1 LSAEVPR
8 GVGKIG
14 FVEEHGLADDAYDEA
29 AARSVKAVEDQD
41 IQTVRMIW
49 VDQHG
54 VPRCKFMS
62 AADYVASLKSG
73 IDFSGALVS
82 MDTANNVFLPAFAQD
97 GGLGIPEM
105 TGFPDFVVVPD
116 PTTFATLSFAD
127 RTAWVLT
134 DAYFSNGKP
143 MPLDSRR
150 ILRDQLTKADAAGY
164 EYLSGLEV
172 EFYVVRLETPG
183 HLPYDQTG
191 WPPPVPPVSAIA
203 HGYQYLSEVR
213 LGGVN
218 SLLESLRD
226 ALNAAGLPLRSME
239 DEWGPG
245 QLEITMDPMVGMGTA
260 DAMILF
266 RSITKQVCAQ
276 QGLMASFMC
285 RPSLPNAF
293 SSGWHLHESLRSKAD
308 GTNAFTSSDD
318 QTLSPVGRHF
328 VAGILEHAAPS
339 AIFANP
345 TITGYKRMRP
355 YSFAPDR
362 AAWADENRGS
372 MVRVQAAPGEA
383 GAHIENRLGEPA
395 ANPYL
400 YLAANVAA
408 GMDGVSKGQEP
419 PAAVAAD
426 PYAQDDAERL
436 PANLWDAVD
445 ALEQSEFFR
454 DAFGSGYVDYYAM
467 MKRNEVKR
475 FFDAVT
481 DWEMREYFEFF

>member
-1 LSAEVPR
+1 
-8 GVGKIG
+8 
-14 FVEEHGLADDAYDEA
+14 
-29 AARSVKAVEDQD
+29 
-41 IQTVRMIW
+41 
-49 VDQHG
+49 
-54 VPRCKFMS
+54 
-62 AADYVASLKSG
+62 
-73 IDFSGALVS
+73 
-82 MDTANNVFLPAFAQD
+82 
-97 GGLGIPEM
+97 
-105 TGFPDFVVVPD
+105 
-116 PTTFATLSFAD
+116 
-127 RTAWVLT
+127 
-134 DAYFSNGKP
+134 
-143 MPLDSRR
+143 
-150 ILRDQLTKADAAGY
+150 
-164 EYLSGLEV
+164 
-172 EFYVVRLETPG
+172 
-183 HLPYDQTG
+183 
-191 WPPPVPPVSAIA
+191 
-203 HGYQYLSEVR
+203 
-213 LGGVN
+213 
-218 SLLESLRD
+218 
-226 ALNAAGLPLRSME
+226 
-239 DEWGPG
+239 
-245 QLEITMDPMVGMGTA
+245 
-260 DAMILF
+260 
-266 RSITKQVCAQ
+266 
-276 QGLMASFMC
+276 
-285 RPSLPNAF
+285 
-293 SSGWHLHESLRSKAD
+293 
-308 GTNAFTSSDD
+308 
-318 QTLSPVGRHF
+318 VGRHF